1 MHNLLKH
8 TSLKRQF
15 ELRQAAWKPNMD
27 IQLTPPY
34 RVDSV
39 LTGEYVPPNA
49 ENCVEMQCFDMEAW
63 QEFVHHNNFDS
74 CFVFDKEGFE
84 EAVKDAYEAYLK
96 CKMLCATEYCLSQ
109 CDRTWEEAKQD
120 ILDYYGPPK
129 P

>member
-1 MHNLLKH
+1 MHNMLHH

-49 ENCVEMQCFDMEAW
+49 ENEIEMQCFDLPAW
-63 QEFVHHNNFDS
+63 QDVVHGNESD
-74 CFVFDKEGFE
+74 C
-84 EAVKDAYEAYLK
+84 
-96 CKMLCATEYCLSQ
+96 
-109 CDRTWEEAKQD
+109 
-120 ILDYYGPPK
+120 P
-129 P
+129 